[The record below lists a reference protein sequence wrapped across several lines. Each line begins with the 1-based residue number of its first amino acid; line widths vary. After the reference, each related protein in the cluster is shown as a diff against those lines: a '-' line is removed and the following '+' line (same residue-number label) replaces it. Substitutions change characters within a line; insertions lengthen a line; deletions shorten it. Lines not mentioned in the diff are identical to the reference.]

1 MRTGLGTFVPEY
13 VKSYDVAQEIGFH
26 VAVSAV
32 VEAGM
37 ADNAVIVVRVV
48 GGLIFA

>member
-26 VAVSAV
+26 FAVNSVAEVGTADSV
-32 VEAGM
+32 V
-37 ADNAVIVVRVV
+37 IFVRVSELSV
-48 GGLIFA
+48 A

>member
-26 VAVSAV
+26 FAVSAV
-32 VEAGM
+32 VEVGT
-37 ADNAVIVVRVV
+37 ADSDVIAVRLGEVS
-48 GGLIFA
+48 FA